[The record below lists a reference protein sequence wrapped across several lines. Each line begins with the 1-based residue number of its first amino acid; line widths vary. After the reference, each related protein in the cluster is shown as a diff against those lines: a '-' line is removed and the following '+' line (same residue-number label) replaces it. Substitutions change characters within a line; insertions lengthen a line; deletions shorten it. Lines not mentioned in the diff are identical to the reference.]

1 MHHIQTTLI
10 RRKMIEV
17 LKFSSAT
24 CAPCKVLSKTLEG
37 VEGITEV
44 VDREEFA
51 KYGVRRVP
59 TLVFLKDG
67 EEVQRTSGIIPLTEY
82 ERILTEIN

>member
-1 MHHIQTTLI
+1 
-10 RRKMIEV
+10 MIEV